1 MAIKCRFV
9 FKSLSVWQSRA
20 DRNICT
26 CWHIFSF
33 SAGLRKS
40 NSQQELGRRICRSQ
54 RGFARLLEC
63 SWWYR
68 ESPHART
75 RITKSPALRA
85 PSPRQEVERNA
96 NHDWLLWQK
105 MQWLF
110 DSIFILSSHTV
121 NKVRRKNNCPQLF
134 SANSSLRVFSKPW
147 QYYFNAKRQL
157 SLVQAVIWPYIYY
170 TEVHLHNETKLA

>member
-1 MAIKCRFV
+1 MTIKCRFV

-40 NSQQELGRRICRSQ
+40 NSRQELGRRICRSQ

-68 ESPHART
+68 ESPDART

-85 PSPRQEVERNA
+85 PSPRQEIERNA

-105 MQWLF
+105 MQWR
-110 DSIFILSSHTV
+110 IHGYV
-121 NKVRRKNNCPQLF
+121 
-134 SANSSLRVFSKPW
+134 
-147 QYYFNAKRQL
+147 
-157 SLVQAVIWPYIYY
+157 YIYY
-170 TEVHLHNETKLA
+170 KSWVAWLCDQTSVGIKTLGKCSEVSVERYSRKHSDRFIGHLR